1 MKTIFFK
8 KDGTLTLLDRISKE
22 ETSIDTIKYYLD
34 CPVKLE
40 KGITFKTFFNH
51 IIKEK
56 DFFNIVYKETMGK
69 SSIDNFLLEWE
80 KEGNTVDPNKGIQY
94 LKAYKIFDYIEV
106 MLEED
111 FIDVRIDFDG
121 VGKDDQ
127 LYNLEFIP
135 LNELKNIPFILE
147 EKMSIY
153 RTVSNLKG
161 EELFFKGNSFTLL
174 FELLGTILYVITIHN
189 TPQGKESAKDK
200 FIQILGETNIVDLL
214 EEQKE
219 EAVEDQN
226 YEHASQLK
234 KILDRLQNGFINE

>member
-1 MKTIFFK
+1 MKTIYFK
-8 KDGTLTLLDRISKE
+8 KNGELSLVDRITKE
-22 ETSIDTIKYYLD
+22 ETHVETIKHYLD

-51 IIKEK
+51 IIKDK
-56 DFFNIVYKETMGK
+56 DFFNVVYKETMGK
-69 SSIDNFLLEWE
+69 SSIDDFLTEWDE
-80 KEGNTVDPNKGIQY
+80 DGIDVNPDKGIQY
-94 LKAYKIFDYIEV
+94 IKAYKIFDYIEV
-106 MLEED
+106 VLEED
-111 FIDVRIDFDG
+111 FVDIRIDFDG

-135 LNELKNIPFILE
+135 LNELKNIPFVVE

-153 RTVSNLKG
+153 RTVANLKG

-174 FELLGTILYVITIHN
+174 FELLGTILYVITIHG
-189 TPQGKESAKDK
+189 TPKGKLSAKSK

-219 EAVEDQN
+219 DAVEEQN
-226 YEHASQLK
+226 YEQASQLK
-234 KILDRLQNGFINE
+234 KILDRLQNGFTNE

>member
-1 MKTIFFK
+1 MKTLYFK
-8 KDGTLTLLDRISKE
+8 KSGELYLVDRITKE
-22 ETSIDTIKYYLD
+22 ETYVETIKHYLD

-51 IIKEK
+51 IIKDK

-69 SSIDNFLLEWE
+69 SSIDDFLSEWDE
-80 KEGNTVDPNKGIQY
+80 DGVDINPDKGIQY
-94 LKAYKIFDYIEV
+94 IKAYKIFDYIEV
-106 MLEED
+106 ALEED
-111 FIDVRIDFDG
+111 FVDIRIDFDG

-135 LNELKNIPFILE
+135 LNELKNIPLIVE

-153 RTVSNLKG
+153 RTVANLKG

-174 FELLGTILYVITIHN
+174 FELLGTILYVITIHG
-189 TPQGKESAKDK
+189 TPKGKLSAKNK

-219 EAVEDQN
+219 DAVEEQN
-226 YEHASQLK
+226 YEQASQLK
-234 KILDRLQNGFINE
+234 KILDRLQNGFTNE

>member
-8 KDGTLTLLDRISKE
+8 KDGTLTLLDRVSKE
-22 ETSIDTIKYYLD
+22 ETPVETIKYYLD
-34 CPVKLE
+34 CPVQLE
-40 KGITFKTFFNH
+40 QGITFKTFFNH

-56 DFFNIVYKETMGK
+56 DFFNIVYKETMGN
-69 SSIDNFLLEWE
+69 SSIDNFLSEWD
-80 KEGNTVDPNKGIQY
+80 KEEEEIDRTQGIQY
-94 LKAYKIFDYIEV
+94 IKAYKIFDYIEIV
-106 MLEED
+106 LEED
-111 FIDVRIDFDG
+111 FVDIRIDFDG
-121 VGKDDQ
+121 IGNEEQ

-135 LNELKNIPFILE
+135 LNQLKNIPLVLD

-153 RTVSNLKG
+153 RTVANLRG

-189 TPQGKESAKDK
+189 TPDGKLSAKNK

-226 YEHASQLK
+226 YEQASQLK